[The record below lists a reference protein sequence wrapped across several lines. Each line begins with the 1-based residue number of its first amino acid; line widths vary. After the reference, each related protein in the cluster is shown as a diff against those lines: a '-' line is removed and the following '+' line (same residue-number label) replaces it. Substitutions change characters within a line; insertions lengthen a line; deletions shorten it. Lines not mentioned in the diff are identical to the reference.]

1 MLPHCGQEYQEQSKT
16 AKLKEA
22 NVKLICIKHE
32 TNLHAL
38 YIDDLTEGEGYNLK
52 KRITNDPVHY
62 HERTQ
67 HILPANT
74 TFLQQQL
81 RTVEQFTFDNYMKI
95 NA

>member
-1 MLPHCGQEYQEQSKT
+1 M
-16 AKLKEA
+16 
-22 NVKLICIKHE
+22 KHA
-32 TNLHAL
+32 TNMHAL

-52 KRITNDPVHY
+52 KRIINDPVQRPFPLNY